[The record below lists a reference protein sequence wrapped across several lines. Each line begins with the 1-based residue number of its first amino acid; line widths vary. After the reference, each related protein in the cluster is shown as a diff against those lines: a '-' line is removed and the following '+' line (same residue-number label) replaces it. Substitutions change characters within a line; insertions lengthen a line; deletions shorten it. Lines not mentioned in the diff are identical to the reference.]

1 MQKYPT
7 KVIFFDLYQTLLD
20 VELSVNN
27 PNHEI
32 EGWDI
37 FAKPLIKYGKEVGG
51 LEFQKLYTKRRD
63 DFYSSKSK
71 EIYHHNLFNI
81 TSDVLQEDLGLK
93 LSKGE
98 ITELIYIYRKASRG
112 HLYLYP
118 GVFDAL
124 SLLSKKY
131 ILSTASHT
139 QGSFTQLELRELN
152 IEKFF
157 SYFVYSSDIGF
168 RKEST
173 EFYKHAL
180 EIVEKKAVD
189 CLMVGDNYD
198 VDVIVPQKLGIRGVW
213 IKNPITSSQYPMEQ
227 EPSNTLNL
235 ENFEKLPELIEKI
248 KLQIDEN
255 QIAVSTYNK
264 IAHQYTAVNFDDSSN
279 FPYVDK
285 FLLHLRKNS
294 QFLDV
299 GCGPGNLVR
308 YILSKGY
315 EAEGIDLSEKMIEIA
330 KEKVPKGK
338 FTLMDMRRLDYSNGL
353 FDGVTAIFSLIHIP
367 SVEISAVLKEFNRV
381 LKLGGFMLLIVQK
394 GEADKIVNEPFD
406 KNEEMFINFF
416 TREKLT
422 KFLTMEGFKIIEQT
436 EIQTPTIHG
445 FTKSDTII
453 YVIAEKVSNT

>member
-7 KVIFFDLYQTLLD
+7 KVIFFDLYQNLLD

-37 FAKPLIKYGKEVGG
+37 FAKTLIKYGKEVGG

-157 SYFVYSSDIGF
+157 SYFVYSSNIGF
-168 RKEST
+168 RKESAK
-173 EFYKHAL
+173 FYKHAL
-180 EIVEKKAVD
+180 ETTERKVED
-189 CLMVGDNYD
+189 CVMVGDNYD
-198 VDVIVPQKLGIRGVW
+198 VDVLVPQQLGMKTVW
-213 IKNPITSSQYPMEQ
+213 IKNPITSGRYAHLLKEKTEQ
-227 EPSNTLNL
+227 VNL
-235 ENFEKLPELIEKI
+235 EEFVTLP
-248 KLQIDEN
+248 QVID
-255 QIAVSTYNK
+255 
-264 IAHQYTAVNFDDSSN
+264 
-279 FPYVDK
+279 
-285 FLLHLRKNS
+285 
-294 QFLDV
+294 
-299 GCGPGNLVR
+299 
-308 YILSKGY
+308 
-315 EAEGIDLSEKMIEIA
+315 
-330 KEKVPKGK
+330 
-338 FTLMDMRRLDYSNGL
+338 
-353 FDGVTAIFSLIHIP
+353 
-367 SVEISAVLKEFNRV
+367 RV
-381 LKLGGFMLLIVQK
+381 
-394 GEADKIVNEPFD
+394 
-406 KNEEMFINFF
+406 
-416 TREKLT
+416 
-422 KFLTMEGFKIIEQT
+422 FK
-436 EIQTPTIHG
+436 
-445 FTKSDTII
+445 S
-453 YVIAEKVSNT
+453 